1 MCVPRRVQYSQL
13 FAIRI
18 RLKIYAP
25 ILIRYETSGEY
36 LLLFAAA
43 LPRFFFVRDF
53 RFRYL
58 YFSWEKNYVMSPNDE
73 LHLHVSARIQ
83 LLRLKHKCFFFFF
96 FVAFAVLFFLFNSI
110 RLTNNNKT
118 FFPYSS
124 IDRYSSG
131 RNGSTNFV
139 CCLLVALLL
148 ICTEKNY
155 IQFICGSF
163 SIDFCR
169 YQYVFQVH

>member
-83 LLRLKHKCFFFFF
+83 LLRLKHKCFFFSFSSLLRYYFF
-96 FVAFAVLFFLFNSI
+96 FSI
-110 RLTNNNKT
+110 RFDWQTTTKH
-118 FFPYSS
+118 FFH
-124 IDRYSSG
+124 I
-131 RNGSTNFV
+131 
-139 CCLLVALLL
+139 LQL
-148 ICTEKNY
+148 IGTAAVETAAPILCV
-155 IQFICGSF
+155 
-163 SIDFCR
+163 
-169 YQYVFQVH
+169 VFWLHYF